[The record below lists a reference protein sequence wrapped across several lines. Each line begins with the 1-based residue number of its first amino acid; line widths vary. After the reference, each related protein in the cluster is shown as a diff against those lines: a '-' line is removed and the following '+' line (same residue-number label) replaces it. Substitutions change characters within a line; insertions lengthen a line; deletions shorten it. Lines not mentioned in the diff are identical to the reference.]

1 MIDDIKIEIKIQL
14 IKIIVM
20 INDTVQCRLLGI
32 VRFGS
37 YLFHAIYKTYIRFG
51 KEGDENIITT
61 YYQEFLQK
69 PVI

>member
-1 MIDDIKIEIKIQL
+1 MIDDLKIEIKIQL
-14 IKIIVM
+14 FKIIIL
-20 INDTVQCRLLGI
+20 INYTVHCRLLGI
-32 VRFGS
+32 VKFGS

-51 KEGDENIITT
+51 KEGDENIIST